1 MNWDNILAFALKH
14 RDEDVHGLALKAKA
28 FPEIDMPMVL
38 QQVAGYKI
46 AVSKLPAWAAQND
59 IVYGPQLAMEQC
71 SSQFTAQYKAAL
83 VEGDTIVD
91 LTGGLGVDFSF
102 MAQGRKGIY
111 VERQK
116 HLCDIARHNF
126 AVLGLDA
133 CVVNGDGVE
142 HLRMMEPVDTIYID
156 PARRD
161 NAGNRVFAL
170 GDCTP
175 DVSVLAPLMLQK
187 AGTVIIKLSPMLDHR
202 TAVGQLPCVE
212 QVHIVSTRG
221 ECKEL
226 LLVLK
231 RGYTGDVTVH
241 CVNDDERMHFVL
253 GEENSSCK
261 IWDEFCPIN
270 YLYEPNASIMK
281 AGSYNLIASQMG
293 LDAVSADSHLLVGDM
308 LVDDFPGRSFAIDA
322 IGSMNKKELKQLLR
336 GIKKANVAV
345 RNFPLKANELAKR
358 LKLADGGDVFIFGT
372 TTTSGKHIIVRAHKT
387 YRLC

>member
-1 MNWDNILAFALKH
+1 MKWDNILAFALKH
-14 RDEDVHGLALKAKA
+14 RDEDVHGLALKDKA

-46 AVSKLPAWAAQND
+46 AVSKLPAWAALDD

-102 MAQGRKGIY
+102 IAQGRKGIY
-111 VERQK
+111 VERQR

-133 CVVNGDGVE
+133 RVVNGDGVE
-142 HLRMMEPVDTIYID
+142 YLRMMEPVDTIYID

-202 TAVGQLPCVE
+202 AAVGQLPCVE

-231 RGYTGDVTVH
+231 RGYTGEVTVH
-241 CVNDDERMHFVL
+241 CVNDAERMNFVL

-261 IWDEFCPIN
+261 IWDEVRHIG
-270 YLYEPNASIMK
+270 YLYEPNASVMK
-281 AGSYNLIASQMG
+281 AGGYNLLAKQME
-293 LDAVSADSHLLVGDM
+293 LEIMSADSHLLVGNK
-308 LVDDFPGRSFAIDA
+308 LIEGFPGRSFAIDA